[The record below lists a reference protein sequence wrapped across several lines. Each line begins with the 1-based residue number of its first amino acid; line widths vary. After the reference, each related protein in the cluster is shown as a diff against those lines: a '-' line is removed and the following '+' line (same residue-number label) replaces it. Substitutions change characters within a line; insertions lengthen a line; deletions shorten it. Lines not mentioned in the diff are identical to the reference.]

1 MKLTPSSD
9 YCVTQSGCALHDAS
23 HSNGNTEPQVSLFR
37 PLGSVSSWNSGC
49 GREYFTRP
57 GQAYLLLFQWP
68 LLSNSTPLL
77 PGASCTSSV
86 SIRSSPS
93 ALFIMWRSLSSLL
106 SLFWKRPSDWS
117 ERLVLLFHRGAC
129 RVLSI
134 VSSQSFTLT
143 FTKQI
148 ISLKS

>member
-1 MKLTPSSD
+1 MLTPSSD

-23 HSNGNTEPQVSLFR
+23 HNNGNTEPQVSLFR

-77 PGASCTSSV
+77 PGALLHIIGFHLKQSICTFHHVAESLF
-86 SIRSSPS
+86 S
-93 ALFIMWRSLSSLL
+93 ALSIL
-106 SLFWKRPSDWS
+106 KKAV
-117 ERLVLLFHRGAC
+117 RLA
-129 RVLSI
+129 
-134 VSSQSFTLT
+134 
-143 FTKQI
+143 
-148 ISLKS
+148 